1 VQRSPPQ
8 GGIALKTQVCIADN
22 AAVFRAAVRQV
33 LQRETDFDVVE
44 AADLAQLEAAV
55 ARGVDVALI
64 DESLPPLAALAAVDR
79 CAGQCGQIIV
89 WSLRPKRDKVLAAIR
104 AGATGYLRKE
114 ISPDGLV
121 RSLRGASRGESP
133 LSRDLAALMIDALHE
148 AENRSRA
155 RELASILSAR
165 EREVLDHVARGARNK
180 QIAAALTISEFTVK
194 RHVQNILHKLDLP
207 TRRAAAAFYSSMA
220 VAAARSEDG
229 DEAAA

>member
-1 VQRSPPQ
+1 V
-8 GGIALKTQVCIADN
+8 KTRVCIADN
-22 AAVFRAAVRQV
+22 ATVFRAAVRQV
-33 LQRETDFDVVE
+33 LQREKDFEVVE
-44 AADLAQLEAAV
+44 AADLAQLEDAV

-64 DESLPPLAALAAVDR
+64 DESLPTLGALPAVDR
-79 CAGQCGQIIV
+79 CAGQCDQIIV
-89 WSLRPKRDKVLAAIR
+89 WSLRPERDKVLAAIR

-148 AENRSRA
+148 AEDRSRA
-155 RELASILSAR
+155 RELASILSTR

-180 QIAAALTISEFTVK
+180 EIAVALTISEFTVK

-220 VAAARSEDG
+220 VAAARSGDG

>member
-1 VQRSPPQ
+1 LTTR
-8 GGIALKTQVCIADN
+8 VCVADSVT
-22 AAVFRAAVRQV
+22 VFRAAVRQV
-33 LQRETDFDVVE
+33 LQREKDFRVVE
-44 AADLAQLEAAV
+44 ASHLGQLEDAL
-55 ARGVDVALI
+55 ARGIDVALI
-64 DESLPPLAALAAVDR
+64 DESLPPAGALAGVDR
-79 CAGQCGQIIV
+79 CAGLCDQIIV
-89 WSLRPKRDKVLAAIR
+89 WSLRPERDRVLASIR

-155 RELASILSAR
+155 RELASILSTR
-165 EREVLDHVARGARNK
+165 EREVLDHVARGRRNK
-180 QIAAALTISEFTVK
+180 EIANALTISEFTVK

-207 TRRAAAAFYSSMA
+207 SRRAAAAFYSSMA
-220 VAAARSEDG
+220 VAAARTGDG